1 MMRDV
6 SCGFKS
12 LPDMTEWRH
21 GGSIVQNAVAS
32 SIYSLAAAEK
42 LKFSFNTVALNYNLA
57 EALEIMAP
65 GSSHY
70 IVEYKTTPPA
80 LTGLRRVAAWKS
92 PPKGRRC

>member
-1 MMRDV
+1 MRDV

-12 LPDMTEWRH
+12 SPVMTEWRH

-32 SIYSLAAAEK
+32 SIYSLAAAEN

-57 EALEIMAP
+57 EALEIMAL

-70 IVEYKTTPPA
+70 IVEYKTTLLA
-80 LTGLRRVAAWKS
+80 LTGLGRVATRQS
-92 PPKGRRC
+92 PLKGRRC